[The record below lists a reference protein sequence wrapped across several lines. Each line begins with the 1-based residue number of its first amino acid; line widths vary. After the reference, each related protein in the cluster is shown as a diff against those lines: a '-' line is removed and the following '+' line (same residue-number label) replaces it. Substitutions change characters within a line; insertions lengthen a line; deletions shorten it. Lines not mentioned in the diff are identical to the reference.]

1 MRADN
6 TRHLLKAAQ
15 HRAQQT
21 RRKAVA
27 ALRRLDNTG
36 QPINFDSVA
45 REARVSRSWLY
56 AQADLR
62 SEIERLRDRRQ
73 PTAKP
78 APPRRQRAS
87 DPSLLRRLE
96 AAAERI
102 RQLEHDNHE
111 LRDALARALGEQR
124 TSAITGTIRRRDT
137 PDKPRTRTI
146 GPC

>member
-6 TRHLLKAAQ
+6 TRHLVQAAR

-21 RRKAVA
+21 RRNAVA

-45 REARVSRSWLY
+45 REAGVSRSWLY

-62 SEIERLRDRRQ
+62 SEIERLRERRQ
-73 PTAKP
+73 PTVKP
-78 APPRRQRAS
+78 GLPRRQRAS
-87 DPSLLRRLE
+87 DPSLLHRLE

-102 RQLEHDNHE
+102 RQLERDNHE

-124 TSAITGTIRRRDT
+124 TSAIIGTTRRRDT
-137 PDKPRTRTI
+137 PDKTRAKLI

>member
-15 HRAQQT
+15 QRTQQT
-21 RRKAVA
+21 RRKAVG
-27 ALRRLDNTG
+27 ALRRLDNSG
-36 QPINFDSVA
+36 KPISFDSVA
-45 REARVSRSWLY
+45 REAGVSRSWLY

-62 SEIERLRDRRQ
+62 SEIERLRDRQQ

-78 APPRRQRAS
+78 APPQRQRAS

-96 AAAERI
+96 VAADRI

-124 TSAITGTIRRRDT
+124 TSAITGTTSRHDT
-137 PDKPRTRTI
+137 PDKTPAKLI